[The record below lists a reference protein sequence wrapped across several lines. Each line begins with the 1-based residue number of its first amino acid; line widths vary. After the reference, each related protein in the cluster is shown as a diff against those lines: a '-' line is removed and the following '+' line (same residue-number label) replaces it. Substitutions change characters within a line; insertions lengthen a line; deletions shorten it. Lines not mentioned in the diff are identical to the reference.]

1 MNEIREILHKYDR
14 EFVKNALHYTLITR
28 ACRNYVLFA
37 DRVDGVSRTVE
48 NPLNGF
54 TRTKRVQVT
63 VSEDNSVKAIWY
75 FDEIADNLGRK
86 GYRVSSWRDCIDV
99 EVSKETGNIMYQMI
113 MEKGKLTPQSKIVVE
128 RLW

>member
-1 MNEIREILHKYDR
+1 MKDIREILHQYDR

-28 ACRNYVLFA
+28 ACRNYVVFA
-37 DRVDGVSRTVE
+37 DKVDKVSRVVE
-48 NPLNGF
+48 HPLNGYR
-54 TRTKRVQVT
+54 TTKRIQVE
-63 VSEDNSVKAIWY
+63 VYEKKSLRCIWY
-75 FDEIADNLGRK
+75 FDTIETDFGQV